1 MSISYKFALLVALS
15 GLGSLAVTSP
25 VLAKLPVAAP
35 TPESIAKA
43 DEAKAKAAESAKKES
58 DLLAKYQ
65 DDVAGKYAAKLR
77 SEGKEFKPT
86 PILVPAAAAAPAVV
100 VAAPA
105 VAPAAAAV
113 IAPAPKK

>member
-1 MSISYKFALLVALS
+1 MSIPYKLALLIALS
-15 GLGSLAVTSP
+15 GLGSLAINSS
-25 VLAKLPVAAP
+25 VLAKLPVATP

-43 DEAKAKAAESAKKES
+43 DEAKAKAAETAKKES

-86 PILVPAAAAAPAVV
+86 PIPVPAAVAAPAVV
-100 VAAPA
+100 VTAPA

-113 IAPAPKK
+113 VAPAPKK